1 MDFTTDF
8 EKYIARLADSN
19 MIMGQRL
26 SELCSKG
33 PYLEEDI
40 AISNIAL
47 DYLGQANMLYEL
59 LKKAGNSKHSVN
71 DYVFHRN
78 ERNYYNLL
86 LVEQDN
92 GHFGKTMAKIFLYS
106 TYQKIL
112 YSHLSKSTNDDIK
125 AIALKSI
132 KEVDYHFKHSRAW
145 VLRLGDGTQVS
156 KIKIQDSI
164 DELWRFTGEMFESDD
179 VENNLI
185 SKNIITTSNTYFN
198 EWSTTVKE
206 TLKEAFL
213 KEPKNV
219 VMLTGGKKGL
229 HTEKLGFILAEMQY
243 LPRTFPN
250 AKW

>member
-1 MDFTTDF
+1 
-8 EKYIARLADSN
+8 
-19 MIMGQRL
+19 MGQRL

-59 LKKAGNSKHSVN
+59 LKKAGNGKYSVD

-132 KEVDYHFKHSRAW
+132 KEVNYHFKHSRAW
-145 VLRLGDGTQVS
+145 VLRLGDGTKES
-156 KIKIQDSI
+156 KVKIQESI
-164 DELWRFTGEMFESDD
+164 DELWRFTGEIFESDD

-185 SKNIITTSNTYFN
+185 SENIITASNTYYD
-198 EWSTTVKE
+198 EWSKIVKE
-206 TLKEAFL
+206 TLQEAL
-213 KEPKNV
+213 LTEPENV

-229 HTEKLGFILAEMQY
+229 HTEKLGFMLAEMQY
-243 LPRTFPN
+243 LPRTYPN

>member
-1 MDFTTDF
+1 
-8 EKYIARLADSN
+8 

-59 LKKAGNSKHSVN
+59 LKKAVNGKYSVD

-132 KEVDYHFKHSRAW
+132 KEVNYHFKHSRAW
-145 VLRLGDGTQVS
+145 VLRLGDGTKES
-156 KIKIQDSI
+156 KVKIQESI
-164 DELWRFTGEMFESDD
+164 DELWRFTGEIFESDD

-185 SKNIITTSNTYFN
+185 SENIITASNTYYD
-198 EWSTTVKE
+198 EWSKIVKE
-206 TLKEAFL
+206 TLQEAL
-213 KEPKNV
+213 LTEPENV

-229 HTEKLGFILAEMQY
+229 HTEKLGFMLAEMQY
-243 LPRTFPN
+243 LPRTYPN

>member
-1 MDFTTDF
+1 
-8 EKYIARLADSN
+8 
-19 MIMGQRL
+19 MGQRL

-59 LKKAGNSKHSVN
+59 LKKAGNGKYSVD

-132 KEVDYHFKHSRAW
+132 KEVNYHFKHSRAW
-145 VLRLGDGTQVS
+145 VVRLGDGTKES
-156 KIKIQDSI
+156 KVKIQESI
-164 DELWRFTGEMFESDD
+164 DELWRFTGEIFESDY

-185 SKNIITTSNTYFN
+185 SENIITASNTYYD
-198 EWSTTVKE
+198 EWSKIVKE
-206 TLKEAFL
+206 TLQEAL
-213 KEPKNV
+213 LTEPENV

-229 HTEKLGFILAEMQY
+229 HTEKLGFMLAEMQY
-243 LPRTFPN
+243 LPRTYPN

>member
-1 MDFTTDF
+1 
-8 EKYIARLADSN
+8 

-47 DYLGQANMLYEL
+47 DYLGQASMLYEL
-59 LKKAGNSKHSVN
+59 LKKAGGDKHSVD

-106 TYQKIL
+106 SYQKIL
-112 YSHLSKSTNDDIK
+112 YFNLSKSINDDIK
-125 AIALKSI
+125 AIALKSV
-132 KEVDYHFKHSRAW
+132 KEVNYHFKHSRAW
-145 VLRLGDGTQVS
+145 VLRLGDGTKES
-156 KIKIQDSI
+156 KVKIQESI
-164 DELWRFTGEMFESDD
+164 DELWRFTGEIFESDD

-185 SKNIITTSNTYFN
+185 SENIITASNTYYH
-198 EWSTTVKE
+198 EWSKIVKE
-206 TLKEAFL
+206 TLQEAL
-213 KEPKNV
+213 LIEPENV

-229 HTEKLGFILAEMQY
+229 HTEKLGFMLAEMQY
-243 LPRTFPN
+243 LPRTYPN

>member
-1 MDFTTDF
+1 
-8 EKYIARLADSN
+8 
-19 MIMGQRL
+19 MGQRL

-59 LKKAGNSKHSVN
+59 LKKAGNGKYSVD

-112 YSHLSKSTNDDIK
+112 YSQLSKSTNDDIK

-132 KEVDYHFKHSRAW
+132 KEVNYHFKHSRAW
-145 VLRLGDGTQVS
+145 VLRLGDGTKES
-156 KIKIQDSI
+156 KVKIQESI
-164 DELWRFTGEMFESDD
+164 DELWRFTGEIFESDY

-185 SKNIITTSNTYFN
+185 SENIITASNTYYD
-198 EWSTTVKE
+198 EWSKIVKD
-206 TLKEAFL
+206 TLLEAL
-213 KEPKNV
+213 LTEPENV

-229 HTEKLGFILAEMQY
+229 HTEKLGFMLAEMQY
-243 LPRTFPN
+243 LPRTYPN

>member
-1 MDFTTDF
+1 
-8 EKYIARLADSN
+8 
-19 MIMGQRL
+19 MGQRL

-59 LKKAGNSKHSVN
+59 LKKAGGDKHSVD

-112 YSHLSKSTNDDIK
+112 YSYLSKSTR
-125 AIALKSI
+125 L
-132 KEVDYHFKHSRAW
+132 EVKQDYAD
-145 VLRLGDGTQVS
+145 L
-156 KIKIQDSI
+156 
-164 DELWRFTGEMFESDD
+164 
-179 VENNLI
+179 
-185 SKNIITTSNTYFN
+185 
-198 EWSTTVKE
+198 
-206 TLKEAFL
+206 
-213 KEPKNV
+213 
-219 VMLTGGKKGL
+219 
-229 HTEKLGFILAEMQY
+229 
-243 LPRTFPN
+243 N
-250 AKW
+250 ARSGQE

>member
-1 MDFTTDF
+1 
-8 EKYIARLADSN
+8 

-59 LKKAGNSKHSVN
+59 LKKAGGDKHSVD

-106 TYQKIL
+106 AYQKIL

-145 VLRLGDGTQVS
+145 VLRLGDGTQES
-156 KIKIQDSI
+156 KVKIQDSI
-164 DELWRFTGEMFESDD
+164 YELWRFTGEMFESDD

-185 SKNIITTSNTYFN
+185 SENIISASNTYHD
-198 EWSTTVKE
+198 EWLKIVKE
-206 TLKEAFL
+206 TLQEAL
-213 KEPKNV
+213 LTEPENV
-219 VMLTGGKKGL
+219 VMLSGGKKGL
-229 HTEKLGFILAEMQY
+229 HTEKLGFMLAEMQY
-243 LPRTFPN
+243 LPRTYPN

>member
-1 MDFTTDF
+1 
-8 EKYIARLADSN
+8 

-59 LKKAGNSKHSVN
+59 LKKAGGDKHSVD

-78 ERNYYNLL
+78 ERNYFNLL

-145 VLRLGDGTQVS
+145 VLRLGDGTQES
-156 KIKIQDSI
+156 KVKIQDSI
-164 DELWRFTGEMFESDD
+164 YELWRFTGEMFESDD

-185 SKNIITTSNTYFN
+185 SENIISASNTYYD
-198 EWSTTVKE
+198 EWSKIVNE
-206 TLKEAFL
+206 TLQEAL
-213 KEPKNV
+213 LTEPENV

-229 HTEKLGFILAEMQY
+229 HTEKLGFMLAEMQY
-243 LPRTFPN
+243 LPRTYPN

>member
-1 MDFTTDF
+1 
-8 EKYIARLADSN
+8 

-59 LKKAGNSKHSVN
+59 LKKAGGDKHSVD

-92 GHFGKTMAKIFLYS
+92 GHFGKTIAKIFLYS

-112 YSHLSKSTNDDIK
+112 YSYLSKSTNDDIK

-145 VLRLGDGTQVS
+145 VLRLGDGTQES
-156 KIKIQDSI
+156 KVKIQDSI
-164 DELWRFTGEMFESDD
+164 DELWRFTGEIFESDD

-185 SKNIITTSNTYFN
+185 SENIITASNTYYH
-198 EWSTTVKE
+198 EWSKIVKE
-206 TLKEAFL
+206 TLQEAL
-213 KEPKNV
+213 LIEPENV

-229 HTEKLGFILAEMQY
+229 HTEKLGFMLAEMQY
-243 LPRTFPN
+243 LPRTYPN

>member
-1 MDFTTDF
+1 
-8 EKYIARLADSN
+8 

-59 LKKAGNSKHSVN
+59 LKKAGGDKHSVD

-112 YSHLSKSTNDDIK
+112 YYYLSKSTNDDIK

-145 VLRLGDGTQVS
+145 VLRLGDGTQES
-156 KIKIQDSI
+156 KVKIQDSI
-164 DELWRFTGEMFESDD
+164 YELWRFTGEMFESDD

-185 SKNIITTSNTYFN
+185 PENIISASNTYHD
-198 EWSTTVKE
+198 EWLKIVKE
-206 TLKEAFL
+206 TLQEAL
-213 KEPKNV
+213 LTEPENV
-219 VMLTGGKKGL
+219 VMLSGGKKGL
-229 HTEKLGFILAEMQY
+229 HTEKLGFMLAEMQY
-243 LPRTFPN
+243 LPRTYPN

>member
-1 MDFTTDF
+1 
-8 EKYIARLADSN
+8 
-19 MIMGQRL
+19 MGQRL

-59 LKKAGNSKHSVN
+59 LKKTGGDKHSVD

-86 LVEQDN
+86 MVEQDN

-145 VLRLGDGTQVS
+145 VLRLGDGTQES
-156 KIKIQDSI
+156 KVKIQDSI
-164 DELWRFTGEMFESDD
+164 YELWRFTGEMFESDD
-179 VENNLI
+179 VENNFSTLI
-185 SKNIITTSNTYFN
+185 YLIDNPKPIHTFQLKLLNKFKPFKGSEFLNLSKEFNNDFKKYNYPFVGENLIPHFTVTNISNLDTS
-198 EWSTTVKE
+198 
-206 TLKEAFL
+206 
-213 KEPKNV
+213 
-219 VMLTGGKKGL
+219 
-229 HTEKLGFILAEMQY
+229 EKISY
-243 LPRTFPN
+243 
-250 AKW
+250 

>member
-1 MDFTTDF
+1 
-8 EKYIARLADSN
+8 

-59 LKKAGNSKHSVN
+59 LKKAGNGKYSVD

-145 VLRLGDGTQVS
+145 VLRLGDGTKES
-156 KIKIQDSI
+156 KVKIQESI
-164 DELWRFTGEMFESDD
+164 DELWRFTGEIFESDD

-185 SKNIITTSNTYFN
+185 SENIITASNTYYD
-198 EWSTTVKE
+198 EWSKIVKE
-206 TLKEAFL
+206 TLQEAL
-213 KEPKNV
+213 LTEPENV

-229 HTEKLGFILAEMQY
+229 HTEKLGFMLAEMQY
-243 LPRTFPN
+243 LPRTYPN

>member
-1 MDFTTDF
+1 
-8 EKYIARLADSN
+8 
-19 MIMGQRL
+19 MIMGQRI

-59 LKKAGNSKHSVN
+59 LKKAGGDKHSVD

-86 LVEQDN
+86 LVEQEN

-125 AIALKSI
+125 AIQMLWDESVKLGMLKSAPNVRDTI
-132 KEVDYHFKHSRAW
+132 WTETIIVD
-145 VLRLGDGTQVS
+145 
-156 KIKIQDSI
+156 
-164 DELWRFTGEMFESDD
+164 
-179 VENNLI
+179 
-185 SKNIITTSNTYFN
+185 
-198 EWSTTVKE
+198 
-206 TLKEAFL
+206 
-213 KEPKNV
+213 
-219 VMLTGGKKGL
+219 
-229 HTEKLGFILAEMQY
+229 
-243 LPRTFPN
+243 
-250 AKW
+250 

>member
-1 MDFTTDF
+1 
-8 EKYIARLADSN
+8 
-19 MIMGQRL
+19 MGQRL

-59 LKKAGNSKHSVN
+59 LKKAGNGKYSVD

-132 KEVDYHFKHSRAW
+132 KEVNYHFKHSRAW
-145 VLRLGDGTQVS
+145 VLRLGDGTKES
-156 KIKIQDSI
+156 KVKIQESI
-164 DELWRFTGEMFESDD
+164 DELWRFTGEIFESDY

-185 SKNIITTSNTYFN
+185 SENIITASNTYYD
-198 EWSTTVKE
+198 EWSKIVKE
-206 TLKEAFL
+206 TLQEAL
-213 KEPKNV
+213 LTEPENV

-229 HTEKLGFILAEMQY
+229 HTEKLGFMLAEMQY
-243 LPRTFPN
+243 LPRTYPN

>member
-1 MDFTTDF
+1 
-8 EKYIARLADSN
+8 

-59 LKKAGNSKHSVN
+59 LKKAGGDKHSVD

-112 YSHLSKSTNDDIK
+112 YSNLSKSTNDDIK

-145 VLRLGDGTQVS
+145 VLRLGDGTQES
-156 KIKIQDSI
+156 KEKIQDSI
-164 DELWRFTGEMFESDD
+164 YELWRFTGEMFESDD

-185 SKNIITTSNTYFN
+185 SENIISASNTYYD
-198 EWSTTVKE
+198 EWSKIIKE
-206 TLKEAFL
+206 TLQEAL
-213 KEPKNV
+213 LTEPENV
-219 VMLTGGKKGL
+219 VMLSGGKKGL
-229 HTEKLGFILAEMQY
+229 HTEKLGFMLAEMQY
-243 LPRTFPN
+243 LPRTYPN

>member
-1 MDFTTDF
+1 
-8 EKYIARLADSN
+8 

-59 LKKAGNSKHSVN
+59 LKKAGGDKHSVD

-145 VLRLGDGTQVS
+145 VLRLGDGTQES
-156 KIKIQDSI
+156 KVKIQDSI
-164 DELWRFTGEMFESDD
+164 YELWRFTGEMFESDD

-185 SKNIITTSNTYFN
+185 SENIISASNTYYH
-198 EWSTTVKE
+198 EWSKIVNE
-206 TLKEAFL
+206 TLQEAL
-213 KEPKNV
+213 LTEPENV

-229 HTEKLGFILAEMQY
+229 HTEKLGFMLAEMQY
-243 LPRTFPN
+243 LPRTYPN

>member
-1 MDFTTDF
+1 
-8 EKYIARLADSN
+8 
-19 MIMGQRL
+19 MGQRL

-59 LKKAGNSKHSVN
+59 LKKAGGDKHSVD

-145 VLRLGDGTQVS
+145 VLRLGDGTQES
-156 KIKIQDSI
+156 KVKIQDSI
-164 DELWRFTGEMFESDD
+164 YELWRFTGEMFESDD

-185 SKNIITTSNTYFN
+185 SENIISASNTYHD
-198 EWSTTVKE
+198 EWLKIVKE
-206 TLKEAFL
+206 TLQEAL
-213 KEPKNV
+213 LIEPENV
-219 VMLTGGKKGL
+219 VMLSGGKKGL
-229 HTEKLGFILAEMQY
+229 HTEKLGFMLAEMQY
-243 LPRTFPN
+243 LPRTYPN

>member
-1 MDFTTDF
+1 
-8 EKYIARLADSN
+8 

-59 LKKAGNSKHSVN
+59 LKKAGGDKHSVD

-78 ERNYYNLL
+78 ERNYFNLL

-112 YSHLSKSTNDDIK
+112 YSYLSKSTNDDIK

-145 VLRLGDGTQVS
+145 VLRLGDGTQES
-156 KIKIQDSI
+156 KVKIQDSI
-164 DELWRFTGEMFESDD
+164 YELWRFTGEMFESDN

-185 SKNIITTSNTYFN
+185 SKNIISASNNYYD
-198 EWSTTVKE
+198 EWSKIVKE
-206 TLKEAFL
+206 TLKDAL
-213 KEPKNV
+213 LTEPENV
-219 VMLTGGKKGL
+219 VMLSGGKKGL
-229 HTEKLGFILAEMQY
+229 HTEKLGFMLAEMQY
-243 LPRTFPN
+243 LPRTYPN

>member
-1 MDFTTDF
+1 M
-8 EKYIARLADSN
+8 ADSN

-59 LKKAGNSKHSVN
+59 LKKTGGDKHSVD

-112 YSHLSKSTNDDIK
+112 YSSLSKSTNDDIK

-145 VLRLGDGTQVS
+145 VLRLGDGTQES
-156 KIKIQDSI
+156 KVKIQDSI
-164 DELWRFTGEMFESDD
+164 YELWRFTGEMFESDD

-185 SKNIITTSNTYFN
+185 SENIISASNTYYD
-198 EWSTTVKE
+198 EWSKIIKE
-206 TLKEAFL
+206 TLHEAL
-213 KEPKNV
+213 LTEPENV
-219 VMLTGGKKGL
+219 VMLSGGKKGL
-229 HTEKLGFILAEMQY
+229 HTEKLGFMLAEMQY
-243 LPRTFPN
+243 LPRTYPN

>member
-1 MDFTTDF
+1 
-8 EKYIARLADSN
+8 

-59 LKKAGNSKHSVN
+59 LKKAGGDKHSVD

-112 YSHLSKSTNDDIK
+112 YSYLSKSTNDDIK

-145 VLRLGDGTQVS
+145 VLRLGDGTQES
-156 KIKIQDSI
+156 KVKIQDSI
-164 DELWRFTGEMFESDD
+164 YELWRFTGEMFESDD

-185 SKNIITTSNTYFN
+185 PENIISASNTYHD
-198 EWSTTVKE
+198 EWLKIVKE
-206 TLKEAFL
+206 TLQEAL
-213 KEPKNV
+213 LTEPENV
-219 VMLTGGKKGL
+219 VMLSGGKKGL
-229 HTEKLGFILAEMQY
+229 HTEKLGFMLAEMQY
-243 LPRTFPN
+243 LPRTYPN

>member
-1 MDFTTDF
+1 MNFSTDF

-59 LKKAGNSKHSVN
+59 PKKAGGDKHRVD

-92 GHFGKTMAKIFLYS
+92 GHFGKTKAKIFLYS

-145 VLRLGDGTQVS
+145 VLRLGDGTQES
-156 KIKIQDSI
+156 KVKIQDSI
-164 DELWRFTGEMFESDD
+164 YELWRFTGEMFESDD

-185 SKNIITTSNTYFN
+185 SENIISASNTYHD
-198 EWSTTVKE
+198 EWLKIVKE
-206 TLKEAFL
+206 TLQEAL
-213 KEPKNV
+213 LTEPENV
-219 VMLTGGKKGL
+219 VMLSGGKKGL
-229 HTEKLGFILAEMQY
+229 HTEKLGFMLAEMQY
-243 LPRTFPN
+243 LPRTYPN

>member
-1 MDFTTDF
+1 
-8 EKYIARLADSN
+8 

-59 LKKAGNSKHSVN
+59 LKKAGGDKHSVD

-112 YSHLSKSTNDDIK
+112 YSSLSKSTNDDIK

-132 KEVDYHFKHSRAW
+132 KEVNYHFKHSRAW
-145 VLRLGDGTQVS
+145 VLRLGDGTKES
-156 KIKIQDSI
+156 KVKIQESI
-164 DELWRFTGEMFESDD
+164 DDLWRFTGEIFESDD

-185 SKNIITTSNTYFN
+185 SENIITASTTYYH
-198 EWSTTVKE
+198 EWSKIVKE
-206 TLKEAFL
+206 TLQEAL
-213 KEPKNV
+213 LIEPENV

-229 HTEKLGFILAEMQY
+229 HTEKLGFMLAEMQY
-243 LPRTFPN
+243 LPRTYPN

>member
-1 MDFTTDF
+1 
-8 EKYIARLADSN
+8 

-59 LKKAGNSKHSVN
+59 LKKAGGDKHSVD

-112 YSHLSKSTNDDIK
+112 YSNLSKSTNDDIK

-132 KEVDYHFKHSRAW
+132 KEVNYHFKHSRAW
-145 VLRLGDGTQVS
+145 VLRLGDGTQES
-156 KIKIQDSI
+156 KVKIQDSI
-164 DELWRFTGEMFESDD
+164 YELWRFTGEMFESDD

-185 SKNIITTSNTYFN
+185 SENIISASNTYYD
-198 EWSTTVKE
+198 EWSKIVNE
-206 TLKEAFL
+206 TLQEAL
-213 KEPKNV
+213 LTEPENV

-229 HTEKLGFILAEMQY
+229 HTEKLGFMLAEMQY
-243 LPRTFPN
+243 LPRTYPN

>member
-1 MDFTTDF
+1 
-8 EKYIARLADSN
+8 

-59 LKKAGNSKHSVN
+59 LKKAGGDKHSVD

-112 YSHLSKSTNDDIK
+112 YYYLSKSTNDDIK

-145 VLRLGDGTQVS
+145 VLRLGDGTQES
-156 KIKIQDSI
+156 KVKIQDSI
-164 DELWRFTGEMFESDD
+164 YELWRFTGEMFESDD

-185 SKNIITTSNTYFN
+185 PENIISASNTYHD
-198 EWSTTVKE
+198 EWLKIVKE
-206 TLKEAFL
+206 TLQEAL
-213 KEPKNV
+213 IIEPENV

-229 HTEKLGFILAEMQY
+229 HTEKLGFMLAEMQY
-243 LPRTFPN
+243 LPRTYPD

>member
-1 MDFTTDF
+1 
-8 EKYIARLADSN
+8 

-59 LKKAGNSKHSVN
+59 LKKAGESKYSVD

-112 YSHLSKSTNDDIK
+112 YTHLSKSTNDDIK

-132 KEVDYHFKHSRAW
+132 KEVNYHFKHSRAW
-145 VLRLGDGTQVS
+145 VLRLGDGTKES
-156 KIKIQDSI
+156 KVKMQDSI
-164 DELWRFTGEMFESDD
+164 DELWRFTGEIFESDD
-179 VENNLI
+179 VENNLV
-185 SKNIITTSNTYFN
+185 SENIITASNTYFDQ
-198 EWSTTVKE
+198 WSKTVKE
-206 TLKEAFL
+206 TLDEAL
-213 KEPKNV
+213 ITEPLNV

-229 HTEKLGFILAEMQY
+229 HTEKLGFMLAEMQY
-243 LPRTFPN
+243 LPRTYPN

>member
-1 MDFTTDF
+1 
-8 EKYIARLADSN
+8 

-59 LKKAGNSKHSVN
+59 LKKAGGDKHSVD

-78 ERNYYNLL
+78 ERNYFNLL

-145 VLRLGDGTQVS
+145 VLRLGDGTQES
-156 KIKIQDSI
+156 KVKIQDSI
-164 DELWRFTGEMFESDD
+164 YELWRFTGEMFESDD

-185 SKNIITTSNTYFN
+185 PENIISASNTYYD
-198 EWSTTVKE
+198 EWSKIVKE
-206 TLKEAFL
+206 TLQEAL
-213 KEPKNV
+213 LTKPENV
-219 VMLTGGKKGL
+219 VMLSGGKKGL
-229 HTEKLGFILAEMQY
+229 HTEKLGFMLAEMQY
-243 LPRTFPN
+243 LPRTYPN

>member
-1 MDFTTDF
+1 
-8 EKYIARLADSN
+8 

-59 LKKAGNSKHSVN
+59 LKKAGGDKHSVD

-78 ERNYYNLL
+78 ERNYFNLL

-112 YSHLSKSTNDDIK
+112 YSYLSKSTNDDIK

-145 VLRLGDGTQVS
+145 VLRLGDGTQES
-156 KIKIQDSI
+156 KVKIQDSI
-164 DELWRFTGEMFESDD
+164 YELWRFTGEMFESDD

-185 SKNIITTSNTYFN
+185 SKNIISASNNYYD
-198 EWSTTVKE
+198 EWSKIVKE
-206 TLKEAFL
+206 TLKDAL
-213 KEPKNV
+213 LTEPENV
-219 VMLTGGKKGL
+219 VMLSGGKKGL
-229 HTEKLGFILAEMQY
+229 HTEKLGFMLAEMQY
-243 LPRTFPN
+243 LPRTYPN

>member
-1 MDFTTDF
+1 
-8 EKYIARLADSN
+8 

-47 DYLGQANMLYEL
+47 DYLGQASMLYEL
-59 LKKAGNSKHSVN
+59 LKKAGGDKHSVD

-78 ERNYYNLL
+78 ERNYFNLL

-112 YSHLSKSTNDDIK
+112 YSYLSKSTNDDIK

-132 KEVDYHFKHSRAW
+132 KEVNYHFKHSRAW
-145 VLRLGDGTQVS
+145 VLRLGDGTKKS
-156 KIKIQDSI
+156 KVKIQESI
-164 DELWRFTGEMFESDD
+164 DELWRFTGEIFESDD

-185 SKNIITTSNTYFN
+185 SENIITASNTYYH
-198 EWSTTVKE
+198 EWSKIVKE
-206 TLKEAFL
+206 T
-213 KEPKNV
+213 
-219 VMLTGGKKGL
+219 
-229 HTEKLGFILAEMQY
+229 IQ
-243 LPRTFPN
+243 
-250 AKW
+250 